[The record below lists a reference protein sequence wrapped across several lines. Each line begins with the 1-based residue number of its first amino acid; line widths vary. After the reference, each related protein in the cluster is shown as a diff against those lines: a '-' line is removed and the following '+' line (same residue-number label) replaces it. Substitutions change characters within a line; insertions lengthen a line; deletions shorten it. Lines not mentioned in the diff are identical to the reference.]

1 MIRKI
6 IIIATFLMT
15 SLFSYSAKLKDVKFT
30 NGLFSINFASNDN
43 ETLVSA
49 DEDSRL
55 IYVEIQNI
63 DDKSFKLFTESL
75 KEDMK
80 NSNLFE
86 EVMIEKDKN
95 SVSITLQLAPKV
107 AYTIDSNNKKI
118 ELSLQKAL
126 KNKHLIILD
135 PGHGGKD
142 PGAMR
147 GNIREKDI
155 VLSVGKNLRDRLA
168 KDFNVIMTRDS
179 DFFVVLSERP
189 KIGNK
194 NKAALFVSIHAN
206 ASENTSANGV
216 EVFYFSKKSS
226 PYAERIANFENSIGE
241 KYGESSDKIVQIS
254 GELAYKKNQENSIRL
269 AKKIASSIA
278 TGVNLKNG
286 GVHGANFAV
295 LRGFNGTGVLIEL
308 GFVSNQYDSSILTDS
323 NYQEIMADEIASSIR
338 EYLTR

>member
-86 EVMIEKDKN
+86 EVVIEKDKN

-107 AYTIDSNNKKI
+107 AYTMDSNNKKI
-118 ELSLQKAL
+118 ELALQKAL

-168 KDFNVIMTRDS
+168 KDF
-179 DFFVVLSERP
+179 SERP